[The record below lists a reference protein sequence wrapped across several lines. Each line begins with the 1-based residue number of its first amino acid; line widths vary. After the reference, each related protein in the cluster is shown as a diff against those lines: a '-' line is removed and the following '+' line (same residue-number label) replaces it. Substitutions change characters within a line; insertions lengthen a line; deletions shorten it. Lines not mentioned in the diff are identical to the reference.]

1 MTSVSHHLGLSGA
14 PILMGIVNV
23 TPDSFSDGGRYI
35 ETDAALTHARQLV
48 ADGAAI
54 VDVGGESTRPGATPV
69 PEDVEAA
76 RIIPV
81 IRELA
86 HDGIVV
92 SVDTLHASTAEAA
105 MAAGARIINDV
116 SAGEA
121 DENMAQVVAAT
132 GAVYIAGHRRG
143 NSSTMN
149 DLARYDDVVSDVR
162 SELVERIEVLRRA
175 GVGDSHIVIDPGLG
189 FAKTGEHNW
198 TLLSHLDDLA
208 SLGFPVLIGAS
219 RKRFIAELLAS
230 DAPVADRDAP
240 SAFVAALALNNG
252 AWGARVHDVRAT
264 RVALDVLDQW
274 RTSA

>member
-116 SAGEA
+116 SGGEA

-132 GAVYIAGHRRG
+132 DAVYIAGHRRG